1 MQDIIRWCNDNNG
14 FLTAIL
20 SVIGLF
26 LSIIAIVVS
35 IKTARLPFKKKIVI
49 SFSTK
54 LWVGT
59 NPLTNTV
66 ASGVQGI
73 SINVVNKG
81 FRDVN
86 ITYLGLLLKDNHK
99 KQQLYKT
106 KEHMDGVGII
116 HPSEVH
122 TNYFES
128 DNISKYFNTTSPT
141 YYFDESTKLV
151 HVSNNRYYFEISN
164 ISARKL
170 RSNYSL
176 SIYTGK
182 IITKIYDD
190 GSSYEYNESVKLNFS
205 PLSYVYSAL
214 AQYGNSLNEKDINL
228 CNTVRA
234 LYLYS
239 YASYNYFWG

>member
-1 MQDIIRWCNDNNG
+1 MSDLIQWCNDNNG

-59 NPLTNTV
+59 IPLTNTV

-99 KQQLYKT
+99 KQQIYKT
-106 KEHMDGVGII
+106 KEHMDGVAII

-128 DNISKYFNTTSPT
+128 DNIIKVFSSFSEKAKAYAYAEDSEGNHYSKYMGKAKSIAK
-141 YYFDESTKLV
+141 SISLV
-151 HVSNNRYYFEISN
+151 R
-164 ISARKL
+164 
-170 RSNYSL
+170 
-176 SIYTGK
+176 
-182 IITKIYDD
+182 
-190 GSSYEYNESVKLNFS
+190 
-205 PLSYVYSAL
+205 
-214 AQYGNSLNEKDINL
+214 
-228 CNTVRA
+228 
-234 LYLYS
+234 
-239 YASYNYFWG
+239 